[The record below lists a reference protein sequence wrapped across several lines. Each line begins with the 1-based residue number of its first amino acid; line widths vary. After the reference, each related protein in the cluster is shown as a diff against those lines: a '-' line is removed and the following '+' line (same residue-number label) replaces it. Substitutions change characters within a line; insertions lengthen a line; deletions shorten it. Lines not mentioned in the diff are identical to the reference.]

1 MCTAADALPPFFPT
15 VLLAFFIRVCMLLW
29 WRLQVLTECRV
40 FKTPAELAV
49 MQYAC
54 SVASAAHVAVM
65 QVGAPLLP
73 AALLGPMGS
82 QPGAV
87 ASSCPAA
94 AAACLAAATAREAAC
109 CCSSQQWWAERA
121 RGVLVYFACRRE
133 SSRACLSSKP
143 RACTSTRC
151 TARAAAARTTLP
163 YLPAAPM
170 QVRGLRR
177 WLHAHTALHT
187 A

>member
-15 VLLAFFIRVCMLLW
+15 VLLAFVIRVCMLLW

-73 AALLGPMGS
+73 AAAGS
-82 QPGAV
+82 
-87 ASSCPAA
+87 
-94 AAACLAAATAREAAC
+94 TAWPDGV
-109 CCSSQQWWAERA
+109 SA
-121 RGVLVYFACRRE
+121 RGRGQQLPSSSSSVLG
-133 SSRACLSSKP
+133 SSHGQGGCVL
-143 RACTSTRC
+143 
-151 TARAAAARTTLP
+151 LFQ
-163 YLPAAPM
+163 PA
-170 QVRGLRR
+170 VVG
-177 WLHAHTALHT
+177 
-187 A
+187 